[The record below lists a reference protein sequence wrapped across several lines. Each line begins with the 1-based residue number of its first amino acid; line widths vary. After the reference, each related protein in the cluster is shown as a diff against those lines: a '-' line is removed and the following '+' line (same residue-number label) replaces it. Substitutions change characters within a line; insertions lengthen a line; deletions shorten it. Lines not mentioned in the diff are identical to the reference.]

1 MATTETHSPNPA
13 GTQVVVA
20 SSRFKTLISNQQ
32 FILLI
37 VWILMVIGFSLINH
51 IFFSVGVAENILLD
65 WAPLVLIAVGELIVI
80 ISGGIDLS
88 VGAIVG
94 FTGVISAFAM
104 RSLYEG
110 SLAEQPYL
118 VLAIGVLVC
127 VIVGLLVGLINS
139 LLINY
144 AKLVPFIATLVT
156 LGACSGMALVFTKGA
171 PVMGGPREAIA
182 LSPAWIGPF
191 SRPVLIVV
199 VVVLI
204 LWAFVHKARFG
215 RYTFAIGSNSF
226 AARAAGINVK
236 RHVTKVYMLSGLMA
250 GLAGFFFYLRLGSGA
265 PTSGLGNELD
275 AIAAVVIGGAALT
288 GGVGRVSGTVLGALI
303 LTTVTSGLI
312 ISGVDPQW
320 KRVVVAALIAIAATL
335 QALRKTEGGA
345 S

>member
-1 MATTETHSPNPA
+1 MTTTDTHSPNPA
-13 GTQVVVA
+13 GTQVIDA
-20 SSRFKTLISNQQ
+20 PSRLKTLFSNQQ
-32 FILLI
+32 FLLLV
-37 VWILMVIGFSLINH
+37 VWVLMVIGFSLINS

-65 WAPLVLIAVGELIVI
+65 WAPLVLIALGELIVI

-88 VGAIVG
+88 VGAVVG
-94 FTGVISAFAM
+94 FSGVISAFAM
-104 RSLYEG
+104 RNLYEG
-110 SLAEQPYL
+110 GMQPY
-118 VLAIGVLVC
+118 AVLVVGVVLC
-127 VIVGLLVGLINS
+127 MLVGLLVGLINA

-171 PVMGGPREAIA
+171 PVMGGPPEAIA
-182 LSPAWIGPF
+182 LAPAWLGPF
-191 SRPVLIVV
+191 SKPVLVVIVI
-199 VVVLI
+199 VLI
-204 LWAFVHKARFG
+204 IWAFVHKARFG
-215 RYTFAIGSNSF
+215 RYTFAIGSNAF

-236 RHVTKVYMLSGLMA
+236 RHVTKVYMLSGLLA
-250 GLAGFFFYLRLGSGA
+250 GLAGFFFYVRLGSGA

-335 QALRKTEGGA
+335 QALRRTEGGA